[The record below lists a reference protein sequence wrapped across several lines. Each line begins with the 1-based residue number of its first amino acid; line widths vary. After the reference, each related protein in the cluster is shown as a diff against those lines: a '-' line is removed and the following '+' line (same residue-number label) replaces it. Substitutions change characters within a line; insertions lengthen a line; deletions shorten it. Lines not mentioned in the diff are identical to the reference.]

1 MKYLLLQE
9 TTDWDVPKE
18 GIQRIPNHIYITD
31 ESKFRVF
38 GYFPYPS
45 HVAERFNK
53 PMQFYTK
60 GRKFKTLAKFD
71 A

>member
-1 MKYLLLQE
+1 MKKYNLMKYLLLQE
-9 TTDWDVPKE
+9 TTDWDA
-18 GIQRIPNHIYITD
+18 PNHIYITD
-31 ESKFRVF
+31 ETKFRVF

-45 HVAERFNK
+45 HVAERFAK

-60 GRKFKTLAKFD
+60 GRRFKTLAKFD

>member
-9 TTDWDVPKE
+9 TTNQDA
-18 GIQRIPNHIYITD
+18 PNHIYIVD
-31 ESKFRVF
+31 ETKFRVF

-45 HVAERFNK
+45 HIAERFKK

-60 GRKFKTLAKFD
+60 GRTFKTLAKFD

>member
-9 TTDWDVPKE
+9 TTDWDA
-18 GIQRIPNHIYITD
+18 PNHIYITNETKD
-31 ESKFRVF
+31 RVF

-45 HVAERFNK
+45 GIQGIPSNHQAERFAK